1 MSEGPLRVLFTG
13 CPAYGHLLPMLPLMR
28 AATRAGHDVRVAT
41 GRDMVDAMRRRG
53 LSAYSAG
60 PTLTEMFETRA
71 AMPSLEGSSAEEL
84 ILASARGLFGVP
96 ARRRVADLAELATE
110 WRPDLVVHDPL
121 ELAGPILARRFG
133 VPSVTHGYGPMF
145 LEYRAFAPAAAEA
158 AGDPEAWE
166 HMRSQT
172 ALDIC
177 PPSLRPPGDAIWPD
191 AISLRP
197 SAGEPT
203 HHELPDLSR
212 LTRPQLA
219 YLTLGTVSNTAPGQL
234 ARAVEA
240 VRDLPLDLIVTTG
253 PGLDPG
259 TLGPQPSNVVV
270 AEFIPQT
277 QVLERASLL
286 VSQCGAG
293 TMLGAL
299 CHGLPQVCLP
309 LGADQPW
316 NAAAIERAGAAVV
329 VPAEELSRESIRSA
343 VDKILADPSY
353 AEAAQRIQAEI
364 LAMPSADEVLPRVLE
379 ATAEMATTW

>member
-1 MSEGPLRVLFTG
+1 MSERPLRVLFTG
-13 CPAYGHLLPMLPLMR
+13 CPAYGHLLPMLPMMR

-53 LSAYSAG
+53 LSAYAAG
-60 PTLTEMFETRA
+60 PTLAEMFETRA
-71 AMPSLEGSSAEEL
+71 AMPSPEGSSEEEL
-84 ILASARGLFGVP
+84 ILASARGLFGIP
-96 ARRRVADLAELATE
+96 ARRRVADLTELATE

-145 LEYRAFAPAAAEA
+145 LEYDAFAPAAAEA

-166 HMRSQT
+166 HMRSQA

-177 PPSLRPPGDAIWPD
+177 PPSLRPVGDAIWPD

-197 SAGEPT
+197 SAGEPG
-203 HHELPDLSR
+203 EVKLPDLRR

-219 YLTLGTVSNTAPGQL
+219 YLTLGTVSNTAPGEL

-259 TLGPQPSNVVV
+259 TLGPQPRNVLV

-316 NAAAIERAGAAVV
+316 NAAAVARAGAAVV
-329 VPAEELSRESIRSA
+329 VPPEDLSRESIRAA
-343 VDKILADPSY
+343 VDKILTDPSY
-353 AEAAQRIQAEI
+353 AEAARRIQAEI
-364 LAMPSADEVLPRVLE
+364 LAMPTADEVLPRVLE
-379 ATAEMATTW
+379 STVEMATTW